1 MRERHR
7 PTGHRDIYASFP
19 GQRQYPLKHILVGP
33 LVLTVHRGRLYD
45 AALGLRMMHETKKV
59 RSARGSWERSADR
72 GANGEQD
79 LKWVL

>member
-7 PTGHRDIYASFP
+7 PTRHRDIYASFP

-33 LVLTVHRGRLYD
+33 LVLTVHMGRLYD
-45 AALGLRMMHETKKV
+45 AALRLR
-59 RSARGSWERSADR
+59 RSADR
-72 GANGEQD
+72 RAKGERD